1 MKQFIGFLGFI
12 ALLIFAWVSMIGPRG
27 GTGGIPQQEVDLL
40 PEVTF
45 LGEGPGTFN
54 IDPDHTFVIKYRRNL
69 DKKFPLIGKGPN
81 PFIDPAGYVAE
92 IDMAEA
98 MFRAVLAEQQKAA
111 GVQ

>member
-1 MKQFIGFLGFI
+1 MHAAAGEFQQAFRKLRALKVDVPLGSHP
-12 ALLIFAWVSMIGPRG
+12 SM
-27 GTGGIPQQEVDLL
+27 
-40 PEVTF
+40 
-45 LGEGPGTFN
+45 
-54 IDPDHTFVIKYRRNL
+54 YNL

-98 MFRAVLAEQQKAA
+98 MFKAVLAEQQKAA